1 MKKILLFT
9 VISLL
14 SVSLFSQEKLI
25 KPAKFSD
32 NWFIQLQ
39 GGGSYTLSEYYKDA
53 SFGDLISPHVAVSVG
68 KYFAPV
74 AGIRAQ
80 VGGWQSRNHYAGEDG
95 SYNFKVKYLQY
106 NADGLFNLTNAF
118 LPYDKDR
125 AFNFIAIA
133 GLGYVHGFK
142 DSEVGLS
149 STHSIVPR
157 AGFQLDF
164 RVSDAVSLNLEAVGN
179 LMNDDFN
186 GRKQGTKYDG
196 TINVLGGVTFK
207 LGKSGWDV
215 ADYIDPMEVSALND
229 QINAQR
235 AQIGD
240 KDRLLADKNRQI
252 EGYKLQLAQKPTVVE
267 KAVELEETVMNAVV
281 VFKLGKSELQDKNQE
296 INIYNAAKF
305 FQENPNLDI
314 IVTGYADKAT
324 GTAAINQKLSERRA
338 ETVAKILIEQYGI
351 SPTRITKQASGDREQ
366 PFAKDEWNRVVIFT
380 AVPKTLK

>member
-1 MKKILLFT
+1 MKKIFLLT
-9 VISLL
+9 AIL
-14 SVSLFSQEKLI
+14 SMSISLFSQEKLI
-25 KPAKFSD
+25 KPGKFGD

-39 GGGSYTLSEYYKDA
+39 GGGSWSVNEYYKDA
-53 SFGDLISPHVAVSVG
+53 SFGDLIAPHAAVSVG

-74 AGIRAQ
+74 VGIRAQ
-80 VGGWQSRNHYAGEDG
+80 VGGWQSRNYYEPTDTK
-95 SYNFKVKYLQY
+95 FKVKYLQY

-125 AFNFIAIA
+125 TFNFIAIA

-142 DSEVGLS
+142 DSEVGLA
-149 STHSIVPR
+149 STHSVVPR

-164 RVSDAVSLNLEAVGN
+164 RLSDAVSFNIEAVGN

-186 GRKQGTKYDG
+186 GLKQGTKYDG
-196 TINVLGGVTFK
+196 TINVLGGLTFR

-215 ADYIDPMEVSALND
+215 ADYVDPSQIAALND

-235 AQIGD
+235 SQ
-240 KDRLLADKNRQI
+240 LADRDRSIVDKNKQI
-252 EGYKLQLAQKPTVVE
+252 EDYKLQLAKKPAVVE
-267 KAVELEETVMNAVV
+267 KAIELEETVMNAVV
-281 VFKLGKSELQDKNQE
+281 VFKIGKSELQDKNQE

-305 FQENPNLDI
+305 FQDNPDLNI
-314 IVTGYADKAT
+314 IVTGYADRAT
-324 GTAAINQKLSERRA
+324 GNPTLNQKLSERRA
-338 ETVAKILIEQYGI
+338 ETVARILIEQYGI

-380 AVPKTLK
+380 AVPKKL